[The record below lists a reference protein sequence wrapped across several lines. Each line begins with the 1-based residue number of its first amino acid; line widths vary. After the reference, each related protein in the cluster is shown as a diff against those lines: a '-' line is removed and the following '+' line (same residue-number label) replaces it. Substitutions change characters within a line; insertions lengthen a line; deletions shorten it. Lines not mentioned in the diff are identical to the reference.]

1 MKKIAVLAI
10 TKNGIEIG
18 LKLKE
23 YFSDFEIFAPT
34 KFSNDNEKIQWYENS
49 TTQKIVDLFKNNDG
63 IICLFSLGAVIRL
76 LAPHIKDKKT
86 DPAVIVI
93 DDNANFVISVLSGH
107 LGGANELSNEIAEKM
122 GSTPIITTAADVN
135 KTIAVDLVGREFG
148 WKINDDSNVTRISAF
163 MVNKEKIGVFQNI
176 GKKEWWK
183 GKLPENI
190 TFFSD
195 MKELK
200 DSDSKAYLIITNDEI
215 NDEEVEKAVISLLK
229 HIPGNTILIDHF
241 LDRCQEAEVDAI
253 FDGENFHIMGVMEHI
268 EPAGIHSG
276 DSNAVLPAFNLTPLV
291 VETMEYYSEKIA
303 RALNIKG
310 LINIQFAIKDGKVYV
325 IEANPRASRTTPF
338 IAKAYQIPYLNI
350 ATKVM
355 LGANKLTDFTM
366 DKKLE
371 GYAIKEPVFSFEKF
385 PGVNKE
391 LGPEMKSTGEAI
403 RFIKDLRDPYF
414 RTLYKERSMNLS
426 K

>member
-23 YFSDFEIFAPT
+23 YFSDFEIFAPI
-34 KFSNDNEKIQWYENS
+34 KFSNNNEKIQWYENS

-215 NDEEVEKAVISLLK
+215 NDEEVEKDSVVYRVPNLVVGIGLHWNTSK
-229 HIPGNTILIDHF
+229 ETILNGVNETLEKFELKQNQIARFVSIKKDKDVIGLIELGKEMNIPIEYIDREELATITAPNPSKTVQAF
-241 LDRCQEAEVDAI
+241 EGTASVSEAAAI
-253 FDGENFHIMGVMEHI
+253 KSSEGELIVEKQKF
-268 EPAGIHSG
+268 P
-276 DSNAVLPAFNLTPLV
+276 PNLTV
-291 VETMEYYSEKIA
+291 AIA
-303 RALNIKG
+303 RMVK
-310 LINIQFAIKDGKVYV
+310 
-325 IEANPRASRTTPF
+325 
-338 IAKAYQIPYLNI
+338 
-350 ATKVM
+350 
-355 LGANKLTDFTM
+355 
-366 DKKLE
+366 
-371 GYAIKEPVFSFEKF
+371 
-385 PGVNKE
+385 
-391 LGPEMKSTGEAI
+391 
-403 RFIKDLRDPYF
+403 
-414 RTLYKERSMNLS
+414 
-426 K
+426 